1 MKHNLTKVAAGV
13 LSALMC
19 AEGAWAFVIS
29 DIRVEGIQRTEP
41 GIVFS
46 HLPFR
51 VGDDYTPE
59 KGTRAIRMLYRS
71 GLFKDVNLTQDGST
85 VVVSL
90 VERPAVAT
98 ITTHGIKVFDKAAVE
113 KSLRDVG
120 LAEGRIFD
128 QSTLERAD
136 QELRR
141 QYLARGFYG
150 VNVKTT
156 ATPLERNRVGITID
170 VDEGR
175 ASSIS
180 SIRFV
185 GNKVYDNDDLLDLMQ
200 LGTPNWFSWYTKRDL
215 YSREKLAADL
225 ETIRSHYLD
234 AGYLDFKFD
243 SVQVSISPNRSD
255 VFLTINMT
263 EGEPYTISGSKL
275 QGDLLGLDDVFTPM
289 LTLKEG
295 STYNAS
301 EANAVAEAIKDKLS
315 TLGYAFSQVTPN
327 PMTNPTDHKVEVVYT
342 VDPGRRAYVRR
353 VNISGNNRTRD
364 EVIRREVRQ
373 YEAAWFDSDKVK
385 VSRDRI
391 DRLGFFDSVT
401 AEPVP
406 VQGTRDQVDLDVKV
420 QERATGSV
428 SLGAGYSTSEG
439 IVLSGG
445 FAQNNL
451 FGTGKSLQVDL
462 NTSKSQRTYAVSI
475 TEPYVTPTGISRTWD
490 VSDRRV
496 DLNKLDVA
504 DVKYET
510 GVAALSFGIPFTEY
524 DRVFLG
530 GRVEST
536 KVSVNDNSPQRYK
549 TYVEKFGKNP
559 WSVAATIGWARD
571 SRDSSLAP
579 NRGVYQ
585 RLNGE
590 IGLPGLDIEY
600 YKFTYQYQHYWP
612 VTKNL
617 TLAFNGQVGYG
628 DVYGKTDMFPFFKN
642 FYVGGIGSVR
652 GFESGSLGPTESDPG
667 NYSSSTNYL
676 GGDRMMNASVELLA
690 PLPGGDRTLRIFTFL
705 DTGYAWGYKGTRV
718 NGVMQYERQPID
730 FGDLRVSTGIGIAW
744 ISPLGP
750 LKFSIAYPLKKEE
763 GDKTQ
768 RFQFQIGT
776 GF

>member
-98 ITTHGIKVFDKAAVE
+98 ITTHGIKVFDKVAVE

-510 GVAALSFGIPFTEY
+510 GTAALSFGIPFTEY

>member
-98 ITTHGIKVFDKAAVE
+98 ITTHGIKVFDKVAVE

-510 GVAALSFGIPFTEY
+510 GAAALSFGIPFTEY

-744 ISPLGP
+744 VSPLGP

>member
-98 ITTHGIKVFDKAAVE
+98 ITTHGIKVFDKVAVE

-510 GVAALSFGIPFTEY
+510 GAAALSFGIPFTEY

-690 PLPGGDRTLRIFTFL
+690 PLPGGDRTLRSFTFL